1 MCFQQAMKMDAS
13 RFEKVEVVSS
23 AELRRWLELHHSQE
37 NSVWL
42 VTFKKAVVGKYVS
55 REEVLDELISFGW
68 IDGVRSQVDE
78 MKTMQLISP
87 RKTRPWAQSYK
98 IRAEKLIAEGKMHP
112 AGYAE
117 IQIAQNNGGWD
128 EMNDVDALHI
138 PEDLEQALTEAGKA
152 KYYFEEFPPS
162 VKRNILR
169 WIASAKKPETRQ
181 KRISLTVSEA
191 SVNRRVAS
199 HS

>member
-1 MCFQQAMKMDAS
+1 MKMDAN
-13 RFEKVEVVSS
+13 RFDKVEVTS
-23 AELRRWLELHHSQE
+23 AAEIRTWLEQHHTQE

-42 VTFKKAVVGKYVS
+42 VTFKKVVADKYVS

-78 MKTMQLISP
+78 TKTMQLISP
-87 RKTRPWAQSYK
+87 RKTRPWARSYK

-112 AGYAE
+112 AGYTE
-117 IQIAQNNGGWD
+117 VEIAQNNGGWD
-128 EMNDVDALHI
+128 EMNEVDDMVI
-138 PEDLEQALTEAGKA
+138 PQDLEQALVLAGKA
-152 KYYFEEFPPS
+152 KEYFEEFPPS

-169 WIASAKKPETRQ
+169 WIASAKKAETRQ
-181 KRISLTVSEA
+181 KRIHLTVSEA

>member
-1 MCFQQAMKMDAS
+1 VDAE
-13 RFEKVEVVSS
+13 RFEKVEVTSA
-23 AELRRWLELHHSQE
+23 AELRRWLEKHHSQE
-37 NSVWL
+37 DSVWL
-42 VTFKKAVVGKYVS
+42 VTFKKVVNEKYVS

-78 MKTMQLISP
+78 AKTMQLISP
-87 RKTRPWAQSYK
+87 RKTRPWARSYK
-98 IRAEKLIAEGKMHP
+98 VRAERLIAEGRMHP

-117 IQIAQNNGGWD
+117 IEIAQKNDGWD
-128 EMNDVDALHI
+128 EMNEVDDLRI
-138 PEDLEQALTEAGKA
+138 PEDLEKALVLAGNA
-152 KYYFEEFPPS
+152 KKYFEEFPPS

-169 WIASAKKPETRQ
+169 WIASAKKEETRQ
-181 KRISLTVSEA
+181 KRIHATVSEA